1 MIFVVEPEDIERQ
14 IITIN
19 KWLTKS
25 KIPRAYKINLMM
37 SYHILANSD
46 DPEDKELF
54 NELYDVLSKLKV

>member
-25 KIPRAYKINLMM
+25 KIPRAYKINLMT
-37 SYHILANSD
+37 SYQFLANSD

-54 NELYDVLSKLKV
+54 NELYDALSKLKV

>member
-25 KIPRAYKINLMM
+25 KIPRAYKINLLTT
-37 SYHILANSD
+37 YQFLANSND
-46 DPEDKELF
+46 SKDKELF
-54 NELYDVLSKLKV
+54 YELYDVINKLKL